1 MDINPNYSGFT
12 QVYSFITDRTE
23 LLRIC
28 FYIDGKIQC
37 SLILKHILS
46 QSKEWELKGNL

>member
-23 LLRIC
+23 LLCIC

-37 SLILKHILS
+37 SLRNIEAYTFS
-46 QSKEWELKGNL
+46 E